1 MTADQPLS
9 EYLKTCSDREYA
21 EYIISTMCGK
31 NPQEWDTAKKEAIE
45 AIRSRPVPAA
55 SGLTST
61 PSDRRGCLTC
71 FDPDCPVWQTADQTC
86 WKGLSEHAAAIRKDE
101 RERVLNKLFPKSHS
115 GESGWRYDLKFLSHL
130 EFKIEERNEYH
141 FQCEDIEEILT
152 VLEESLRAGDE

>member
-86 WKGLSEHAAAIRKDE
+86 WKGLSEHNAAIRKDE
-101 RERVLNKLFPKSHS
+101 REK
-115 GESGWRYDLKFLSHL
+115 
-130 EFKIEERNEYH
+130 
-141 FQCEDIEEILT
+141 ILT
-152 VLEESLRAGDE
+152 FIQINQTRFDFDDPDEFYDFLQLMKSDEGINQLKNMGWIDSPLRQQQEREQG